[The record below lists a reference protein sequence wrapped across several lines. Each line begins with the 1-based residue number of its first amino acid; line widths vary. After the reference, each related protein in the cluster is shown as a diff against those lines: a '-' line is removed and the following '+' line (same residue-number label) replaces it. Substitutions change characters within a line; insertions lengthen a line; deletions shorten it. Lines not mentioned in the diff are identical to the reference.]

1 MLFFVKNRRIEMERL
16 KDRVLRSYVRVRENQ
31 EGQGFVE
38 YIMIVGLVGIALTA
52 ALIAF
57 RGQISSA
64 LSTVGAGV

>member
-1 MLFFVKNRRIEMERL
+1 MEAL

-38 YIMIVGLVGIALTA
+38 YIMIVGLVGIALVA

-57 RGQISSA
+57 RDQISSA